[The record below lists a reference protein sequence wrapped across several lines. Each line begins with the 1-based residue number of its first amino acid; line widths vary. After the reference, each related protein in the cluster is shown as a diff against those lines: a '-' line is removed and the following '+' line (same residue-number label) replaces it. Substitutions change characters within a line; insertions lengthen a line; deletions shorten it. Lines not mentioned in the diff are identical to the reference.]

1 MARVVLVECNICYAS
16 GKFLHAGQEFDMEDT
31 SLDSKVVAVLEEQ
44 MKYGRVVEK
53 VSTPNVFPLSG
64 VNKVSTGGVE
74 AGNDM
79 TAYPT
84 EVQETPVEP
93 AKEETTSEEEEV
105 PSADT
110 VIADLAAATERT
122 TRRSI
127 GKK

>member
-84 EVQETPVEP
+84 EVQEAPVEP
-93 AKEETTSEEEEV
+93 AKEEPSEEEEV
-105 PSADT
+105 LSADT

-122 TRRSI
+122 PRRSI

>member
-64 VNKVSTGGVE
+64 VNTVSTGGVE

-84 EVQETPVEP
+84 EVQETPAEP
-93 AKEETTSEEEEV
+93 AKEEASSEEEV
-105 PSADT
+105 PSADS

-122 TRRSI
+122 PRRSI

>member
-53 VSTPNVFPLSG
+53 IETPNVFPLSG
-64 VNKVSTGGVE
+64 VEKVSMGGVE
-74 AGNDM
+74 PRKDM

-84 EVQETPVEP
+84 EVQETPVEA
-93 AKEETTSEEEEV
+93 AKEEPASEEEEV

-110 VIADLAAATERT
+110 VIADLAAATARV
-122 TRRSI
+122 RKPL

>member
-16 GKFLHAGQEFDMEDT
+16 GKFLHVGQEFDMEDA
-31 SLDSKVVAVLEEQ
+31 SLDSKLVAVLEEQ

-53 VSTPNVFPLSG
+53 YSTPNVFPLTG
-64 VNKVSTGGVE
+64 VDKVFTGGVE
-74 AGNDM
+74 AKTDM

-84 EVQETPVEP
+84 EVQDAPVEP
-93 AKEETTSEEEEV
+93 NKEEPASEEEEV

-110 VIADLAAATERT
+110 VIADLAAATARV
-122 TRRSI
+122 RKPL